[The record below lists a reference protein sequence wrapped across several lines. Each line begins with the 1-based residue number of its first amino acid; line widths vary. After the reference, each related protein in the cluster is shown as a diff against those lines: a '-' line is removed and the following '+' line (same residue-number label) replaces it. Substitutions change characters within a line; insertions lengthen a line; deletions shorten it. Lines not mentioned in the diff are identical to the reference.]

1 MTKRA
6 APPATVKVPA
16 AHELPPNPSA
26 EPSEPMSVTLRDW
39 GVQLPVGFLH
49 GSELHRGLAF
59 RPWRG
64 RTDRE
69 LEELRAT
76 LKGGVSQPE
85 WMVHVLSR
93 MVTRFGPYDFDAL
106 DDGMRRLVLTQ
117 AWVADVMFA
126 ILTLRVSALGSIVRF
141 DFQCG
146 ACGHKWRAPIDL
158 DDMELKVPANPGALA
173 RTHELRDGIEIGDKV
188 YHRLVLD
195 PPRWSALLSPAA
207 KKTVEID
214 ATAALVVGSI
224 RHALP
229 DTEDGASVQVT
240 RDAAEDM
247 TKWDWE
253 RLQKRINDDHLG
265 PQLDMVSICPNPR
278 CEHENHHGLDWSWQ
292 FLFKSASL

>member
-1 MTKRA
+1 MSKRTA
-6 APPATVKVPA
+6 ADGNKVPA
-16 AHELPPNPSA
+16 AYELPPV
-26 EPSEPMSVTLRDW
+26 PSESSKAPTVSTFREW
-39 GVQLPVGFLH
+39 GFQLPVGFLQ
-49 GSELHRGLAF
+49 GSELHRGLGF
-59 RPWRG
+59 RSWRG

-69 LEELRAT
+69 LEEHRAS
-76 LKGGVSQPE
+76 LKGSVTQPE

-93 MVTRFGPYDFDAL
+93 MLVRFGPYDFDVL

-126 ILTLRVSALGSIVRF
+126 ILALRVSALGSEVRF

-158 DDMELKVPANPGALA
+158 DDMELKIPGGPEDLS
-173 RTHELRDGIEIGDKV
+173 RVHELRDGIEIGGKL

-195 PPRWSALLSPAA
+195 PPRWSALLVKAA
-207 KKTVEID
+207 RKTVEVD

-224 RHALP
+224 RHALS
-229 DTEDGASVQVT
+229 DDDGSPVQVT
-240 RDAAEDM
+240 ADAAEDM
-247 TKWDWE
+247 TKFDWE
-253 RLQKRINDDHLG
+253 RLQKRIDTDHLG
-265 PQLDMVSICPNPR
+265 PQLDLVSVCTNPM